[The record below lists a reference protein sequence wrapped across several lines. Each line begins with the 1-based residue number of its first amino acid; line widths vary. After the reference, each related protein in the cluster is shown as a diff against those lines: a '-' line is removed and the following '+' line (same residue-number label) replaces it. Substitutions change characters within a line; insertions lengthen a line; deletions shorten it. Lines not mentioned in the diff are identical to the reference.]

1 MVVRFFRFYPVIYG
15 IADNCLLV
23 VFIRSQEI
31 WQQTMKFPASF
42 IRAFVPG
49 YTYPFS
55 IAAFITD
62 NALAMVTVLQDA
74 YLAFGTE
81 VLSVVR

>member
-1 MVVRFFRFYPVIYG
+1 
-15 IADNCLLV
+15 
-23 VFIRSQEI
+23 
-31 WQQTMKFPASF
+31 MKFPASF